1 MKIRLTQ
8 KDYNRV
14 ELTLSGESLDALLD
28 HIGEDQIEMI
38 EITIRKPEAA
48 DEVH

>member
-1 MKIRLTQ
+1 MKIKLVQ

-14 ELTLSGESLDALLD
+14 ELTLSAESLDVLLD

-48 DEVH
+48 E

>member
-1 MKIRLTQ
+1 MKIRVSQ

-14 ELTLSGESLDALLD
+14 ELTLSVESLDVLLG

-48 DEVH
+48 E